1 MVVAGKTIGDRIFNA
16 VTLIF
21 MSIVLFITLFPLW
34 NQLIISV
41 SEPYAGYTTGVLLY
55 PKGFNLDTYKL
66 VLKYPQLW
74 MGFKNSVARVIL
86 GTALAIVFTAMTA
99 YPLSKEKLP
108 FNKAVTGFI
117 FFTMLF
123 GGGLIPNYLL
133 IVKLGMLDRIWALVI
148 PTMISA
154 FNVFIM
160 RNFFKTLPASLE
172 ESAKIDGAGYFY
184 ILWKIIFPLSLP
196 VIATVSLW
204 IAVMHWNSWFDA
216 LIYINSKQKI
226 VLQLV
231 LRKIVIENN
240 PNDINGIINLAKK
253 GVSKYTGRQLQATM
267 ILVAVIPMLV
277 LYPFMQK
284 YFIRGIMIG
293 AVKG

>member
-1 MVVAGKTIGDRIFNA
+1 MVTTRTLGDKIFNTFNFI
-16 VTLIF
+16 VML
-21 MSIVLFITLFPLW
+21 IVLFVTLFPLW
-34 NQLIISV
+34 NQIVISV
-41 SEPYAGYTTGVLLY
+41 SEAYAGYTTGVLLY
-55 PKGFNLDTYKL
+55 PRGFNLEAYKL
-66 VLKYPQLW
+66 VLEYPQLW
-74 MGFKNSVARVIL
+74 IGFKNSVVRTVL

-99 YPLSKEKLP
+99 YPLSKDKMP
-108 FNKAVTGFI
+108 FNKAITGFI

-133 IVKLGMLDRIWALVI
+133 IVKLGMLDTVWALVV
-148 PTMISA
+148 PVMISA

-160 RNFFKTLPASLE
+160 RNFFYTIPASLE
-172 ESAKIDGAGYFY
+172 ESAKIDGASYFY

-216 LIYINSKQKI
+216 LIYIDSKEKT

-231 LRKIVIENN
+231 LRRIVIENN
-240 PNDINGIINLAKK
+240 PNDINGIINIAKK
-253 GVSKYTGRQLQATM
+253 GISKYTGRQLQATM

-277 LYPFMQK
+277 IYPFVQK
-284 YFIRGIMIG
+284 YFIKGIMIG

>member
-1 MVVAGKTIGDRIFNA
+1 MVTTRTLGDKIFNTFNFI
-16 VTLIF
+16 VML
-21 MSIVLFITLFPLW
+21 IVLFVTLFPLW
-34 NQLIISV
+34 NQIVISV
-41 SEPYAGYTTGVLLY
+41 SEAYAGYTTGVLLY
-55 PKGFNLDTYKL
+55 PRGFNLEAYKL
-66 VLKYPQLW
+66 VLEYPQLW
-74 MGFKNSVARVIL
+74 IGFKNSVVRTVL
-86 GTALAIVFTAMTA
+86 GTTLAIVFTAMTA
-99 YPLSKEKLP
+99 YPLSKDKMP
-108 FNKAVTGFI
+108 FNKAITGFI

-133 IVKLGMLDRIWALVI
+133 IVKLGMLDTVWALVV
-148 PTMISA
+148 PVMISA

-160 RNFFKTLPASLE
+160 RNFFYTIPASLE
-172 ESAKIDGAGYFY
+172 ESAKIDGASYFY

-216 LIYINSKQKI
+216 LIYIDSKEKT

-231 LRKIVIENN
+231 LRRIVIENN
-240 PNDINGIINLAKK
+240 PNDINGIINIAKK
-253 GVSKYTGRQLQATM
+253 GISKYTGRQLQATM

-277 LYPFMQK
+277 IYPFVQK
-284 YFIRGIMIG
+284 YFIKGIMIG